1 MGQRIFAL
9 FCAVPYFLLW
19 KWFPQT
25 PNEPG
30 ILVNVLSENA
40 FQVLYIMIWIFLI
53 GYELMLFRSLLHT
66 MTYRCTFSIFL
77 PIVFF
82 RLYQYAPPFLIL
94 SRVLCGGILLLKA
107 AAISVFWFK
116 NKKKNGSVIGQ
127 MMAELMVLCSVSL
140 DNFFFLRHWI

>member
-1 MGQRIFAL
+1 LGQRIFAL
-9 FCAVPYFLLW
+9 CCAVPYFLLW

-30 ILVNVLSENA
+30 ILVNVLSEDA

-53 GYELMLFRSLLHT
+53 GYELMMFRSLLHT

-82 RLYQYAPPFLIL
+82 RLYQYAPPFPIL
-94 SRVLCGGILLLKA
+94 SSVLCGAVLLFKA
-107 AAISVFWFK
+107 VIISVFFIK
-116 NKKKNGSVIGQ
+116 NKKKNGSVISQ
-127 MMAELMVLCSVSL
+127 MIAELIVLCSVSL
-140 DNFFFLRHWI
+140 NNFFFLRHWI